1 MEKNNEIDSADPRN
15 PIISVKNLSF
25 AYKKES
31 WVFRDISFTIIP
43 GEIIGIVGQS
53 GIGKT
58 TLGYILK
65 GLIPHSIRGHL
76 SGDIQ
81 VAGYNVRKTKIVK
94 MAKDVGMVFQNLNSQ
109 LFSSTVREEI
119 EFGLRNLKLDL
130 TWADGVMT
138 NLGITHLEKAVPINL
153 SAGEKQRVILASII
167 ATHPQVL
174 ILDEPTVHL
183 DHESKQG
190 LITLLRDINHR
201 FHITIL
207 LIEQDPE
214 ILGQLCKDLLKLTG
228 AQIQRVKTSDVLEK
242 QPQWRW
248 R

>member
-1 MEKNNEIDSADPRN
+1 MEQNNKID
-15 PIISVKNLSF
+15 PIIKVKNLSF
-25 AYKKES
+25 AYKKDR
-31 WVFRDISFTIIP
+31 WVFRDSSFKILP
-43 GEIIGIVGQS
+43 GEIVGIVGKS

-65 GLIPHSIRGHL
+65 GLIPHSIRGYL
-76 SGDIQ
+76 NGEIQ
-81 VAGYNVRKTKIVK
+81 VAGYNVRKSKIALL
-94 MAKDVGMVFQNLNSQ
+94 AKDVGMVFQNLNSQ

-130 TWADGVMT
+130 TWAGGVMKD
-138 NLGITHLEKAVPINL
+138 LGITHLEKAVPINL

-167 ATHPQVL
+167 ATRPKVL

-183 DHESKQG
+183 DCEAKQG
-190 LITLLRDINHR
+190 LISLLRDINHK

-207 LIEQDPE
+207 VIEQDPE
-214 ILGQLCKDLLKLTG
+214 ILGELCHDLLKVTNYQL
-228 AQIQRVKTSDVLEK
+228 QRVKKFEILEK